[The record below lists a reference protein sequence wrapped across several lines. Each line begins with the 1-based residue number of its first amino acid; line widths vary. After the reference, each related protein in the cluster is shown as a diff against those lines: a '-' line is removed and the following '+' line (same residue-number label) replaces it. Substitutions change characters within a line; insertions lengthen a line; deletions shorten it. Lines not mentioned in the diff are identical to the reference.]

1 MRKRILVAESAD
13 AVRQAVE
20 SVLRQNGYDVIAVS
34 AAGKAAEVLQF
45 SRPDLIVAG
54 GDLTDEGHR
63 PFYEIVQ
70 NNPKTSSLPLL
81 VIEPADKSSVS
92 LPPEVVITRPI
103 DPKDFLQRVGIF
115 LGQAIN
121 TPKPSVANPTNAAST
136 DDSFLD
142 AALGLDRLDVTSSE
156 DMDRTGVVKVPMSK
170 NATGK
175 VAAYD
180 RTGEDDTMGD
190 SRKVE
195 SLIIHDEA
203 TDIRPQN
210 TQPPKKSE
218 GPGTGKIE
226 IMPDQYGISDPEAF
240 QQKPE
245 RPTHDYDWF
254 VSAMRDEVAS
264 VESKSPTA
272 TPTSGPKPPSPV
284 TDSQKLH
291 VTETASIIDPIT
303 SAVTPLSVAQPG
315 TGAKRSQT
323 EGVEKFIDE
332 FKREIELLRAREP
345 EPSDMPVSGPTPAP
359 AGGMTWEEEIEAL
372 TADQVRLFT
381 REFSARLAE
390 RVAERIVAR
399 IDADK
404 LLLLIKDEIV
414 SAARARSA
422 GKR

>member
-1 MRKRILVAESAD
+1 MRKRVLVAESAD
-13 AVRQAVE
+13 AVRQVVE

-34 AAGKAAEVLQF
+34 TAGKAAEVLQF
-45 SRPDLIVAG
+45 SRPDLIVTG

-70 NNPKTSSLPLL
+70 SDPKTSSLPLL

-103 DPKDFLQRVGIF
+103 DPKDFIQRVGIF
-115 LGQAIN
+115 LGQATN
-121 TPKPSVANPTNAAST
+121 APRTATVNPTHAAPK

-142 AALGLDRLDVTSSE
+142 AALGLDRIDVTSSE
-156 DMDRTGVVKVPMSK
+156 DMDRTGALKLPKSK
-170 NATGK
+170 NASGK
-175 VAAYD
+175 VTAYEG
-180 RTGEDDTMGD
+180 TGDGDTMSD
-190 SRKVE
+190 SHKVE
-195 SLIIHDEA
+195 SLIIHDES
-203 TDIRPQN
+203 TDIRPQD
-210 TQPPKKSE
+210 TRPPQKTE
-218 GPGTGKIE
+218 TPGTGKIE

-240 QQKPE
+240 HQRPE
-245 RPTHDYDWF
+245 RQTHDYDWF
-254 VSAMRDEVAS
+254 VNAMRDEVAS
-264 VESKSPTA
+264 VESKAATA
-272 TPTSGPKPPSPV
+272 TPTGGTKSLSPV

-303 SAVTPLSVAQPG
+303 SAVTSRASTPPG
-315 TGAKRSQT
+315 AGGKRSQT

-345 EPSDMPVSGPTPAP
+345 ETSDMPATSSTQAPT
-359 AGGMTWEEEIEAL
+359 GGMTWEEEIEAL

-390 RVAERIVAR
+390 RVAERIVAK
-399 IDADK
+399 IDPDK

-414 SAARARSA
+414 SAARARSS

>member
-1 MRKRILVAESAD
+1 MRKRVLVAESAD
-13 AVRQAVE
+13 AVRQVVE

-34 AAGKAAEVLQF
+34 AAAKAAEVLQF

-70 NNPKTSSLPLL
+70 NDPKTSSLPLL
-81 VIEPADKSSVS
+81 VLEPADKSSVS
-92 LPPEVVITRPI
+92 LPSEVVITRPI
-103 DPKDFLQRVGIF
+103 DPKDFIQRVGIF
-115 LGQAIN
+115 LGQATN
-121 TPKPSVANPTNAAST
+121 APRPSVANPINAAPT

-156 DMDRTGVVKVPMSK
+156 DMDKTGVVKTPKSK
-170 NATGK
+170 SATGK
-175 VAAYD
+175 ITAYD
-180 RTGEDDTMGD
+180 DTGGDDTMGD

-195 SLIIHDEA
+195 SLIIHDES
-203 TDIRPQN
+203 TDIRPQE
-210 TQPPKKSE
+210 TRPPKKSE
-218 GPGTGKIE
+218 GPGAGKLE

-240 QQKPE
+240 QQKSE

-264 VESKSPTA
+264 VESKTA
-272 TPTSGPKPPSPV
+272 TTTPSGGPKPPPPV
-284 TDSQKLH
+284 SDSQKLH
-291 VTETASIIDPIT
+291 MTETASIIDPIT
-303 SAVTPLSVAQPG
+303 SAVTPLSAAPSG

-345 EPSDMPVSGPTPAP
+345 EPSDMPALSPAP
-359 AGGMTWEEEIEAL
+359 VTAGSMAWEEEVEAL

-381 REFSARLAE
+381 RELSARLAE
-390 RVAERIVAR
+390 RVAERIVAK
-399 IDADK
+399 IDPDK
-404 LLLLIKDEIV
+404 LLLLIKSEIV
-414 SAARARSA
+414 SAARARSS